1 MPEAIDNNGRIIA
14 RESTLARA
22 VLYAYADL
30 QRTIDIMIGENEAA
44 ATDDA
49 ADDVMLQKIRARLQA
64 ALAGNIKAEKK
75 EKTKLEK
82 LIASVSSGS
91 QKNLLRLRYI
101 ELLDLGECSAIIYG
115 SRSDFEENREIYL
128 KRTEGIHR
136 RALNSVERIL
146 TKRKES
152 ERC

>member
-64 ALAGNIKAEKK
+64 ALADNIKAEKK
-75 EKTKLEK
+75 EKVKLEK

-115 SRSDFEENREIYL
+115 SRSDFEENRDIYL
-128 KRTEGIHR
+128 KRTEQIHR